1 MKDELKR
8 IADETHLELDKI
20 SNWINSNKL
29 DFKVN
34 YLNAYSVIKASGTI
48 ERIFKSMIYDRMSE
62 GANDETCHY
71 LTKKILDAS
80 YNVSFKKI
88 QNILEGIN
96 PEWFKE
102 LKSRVSQKNNL
113 QNDLNSLIQLRNT
126 FAHGN
131 SINESIDA
139 IIGYYESGML
149 VLEELDK
156 VINNQ

>member
-62 GANDETCHY
+62 GANDETCYY
-71 LTKKILDAS
+71 LTKKNPRRIL
-80 YNVSFKKI
+80 
-88 QNILEGIN
+88 
-96 PEWFKE
+96 
-102 LKSRVSQKNNL
+102 
-113 QNDLNSLIQLRNT
+113 
-126 FAHGN
+126 
-131 SINESIDA
+131 
-139 IIGYYESGML
+139 
-149 VLEELDK
+149 
-156 VINNQ
+156 

>member
-8 IADETHLELDKI
+8 MADETHLELDKI

-48 ERIFKSMIYDRMSE
+48 ERIFKSMIYDQMAE
-62 GANDETCHY
+62 GANEDTCYY
-71 LTKKILDAS
+71 LTKRILDAS
-80 YNVSFKKI
+80 YNVNFKKI

-102 LKSRVSQKNNL
+102 LKSRVSKKNNL
-113 QNDLNSLIQLRNT
+113 KNDLNSLIQLRNT

-131 SINESIDA
+131 SINESIDT
-139 IIGYYESGML
+139 IIGYYESGTL
-149 VLEELDK
+149 VMEELDK
-156 VINNQ
+156 IINNK

>member
-1 MKDELKR
+1 MLV
-8 IADETHLELDKI
+8 L
-20 SNWINSNKL
+20 
-29 DFKVN
+29 
-34 YLNAYSVIKASGTI
+34 
-48 ERIFKSMIYDRMSE
+48 
-62 GANDETCHY
+62 
-71 LTKKILDAS
+71 
-80 YNVSFKKI
+80 KKI

-131 SINESIDA
+131 SINESIDT

>member
-1 MKDELKR
+1 MKDELRR

-48 ERIFKSMIYDRMSE
+48 ERIFKSMIYDRMSD
-62 GANDETCHY
+62 GANDDTCYY

-80 YNVSFKKI
+80 YNISYNKI
-88 QNILEGIN
+88 QNILEKIN
-96 PEWFKE
+96 PKWFKE
-102 LKSRVSQKNNL
+102 LNSRVSKKNNL
-113 QNDLNSLIQLRNT
+113 KNDLNSLIQLRNT

-131 SINESIDA
+131 SMNEPIDT
-139 IIGYYESGML
+139 IIGYYESGMM
-149 VLEELDK
+149 VMEELDK